1 MRDIPA
7 RNRTVPN
14 ANAIGATD
22 LANEE
27 LEGNTLT
34 VYAYIVHANKPLGT
48 RDVTRGAELSSTS
61 VAHRQLQKLEDLC
74 LIEKNAYGDYI
85 LKEKASINGHVWV
98 GKNLVP
104 RLMFYS
110 FFFMGA
116 FAAEVSII
124 LLSLLIKDLVIQVS
138 FIFLTGMTGVAMVLF
153 LIEGIVLYR
162 KVSPKHNGRGD
173 VVGQ

>member
-1 MRDIPA
+1 M
-7 RNRTVPN
+7 
-14 ANAIGATD
+14 AN
-22 LANEE
+22 NE

-34 VYAYIVHANKPLGT
+34 VYSYIVHADKPVGT
-48 RDVTRGAELSSTS
+48 RDVTRGADLSSTS
-61 VAHRQLQKLEDLC
+61 VAHRQLQKLEDLG
-74 LIEKNAYGDYI
+74 LIEKNSYGDYI

-124 LLSLLIKDLVIQVS
+124 LLSLVIKDLVVQTS
-138 FIFLTGMTGVAMVLF
+138 FFFLTGMTAVAMALF
-153 LIEGIVLYR
+153 FVEGLGLYR
-162 KVSPKHNGRGD
+162 KLNPKPTTRIPYKLI
-173 VVGQ
+173 